1 MQIVVGD
8 VMQVNVET
16 VPVTMTLPELEEKL
30 LSARMSGFPV
40 VDQGA
45 FVGIVSRS
53 DIVEQL
59 CVERELAEKTS
70 DFYRD
75 ELGFH
80 EIPLRSYQ
88 DVADRV
94 GQRIESMTV
103 GEVMAREP
111 ITVEPR
117 RTIEEAAVLMLQK
130 HVHRLPVVDDGRLV
144 GIVTSVDLV
153 RLIAERRVVP
163 S

>member
-130 HVHRLPVVDDGRLV
+130 HVQRLPGVDDGRLV